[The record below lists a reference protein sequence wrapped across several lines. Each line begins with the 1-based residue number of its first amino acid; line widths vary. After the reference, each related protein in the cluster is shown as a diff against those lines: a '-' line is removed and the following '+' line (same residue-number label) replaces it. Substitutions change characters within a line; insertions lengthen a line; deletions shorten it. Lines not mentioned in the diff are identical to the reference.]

1 MRLFDVEDFLI
12 KYIKQYF
19 YAVGVVLPVGERQK
33 GKLTS
38 SKKNKK

>member
-1 MRLFDVEDFLI
+1 MLRFLN
-12 KYIKQYF
+12 YVKQYF
-19 YAVGVVLPVGERQK
+19 FAVGVVLPVGEREK